1 MTMALEY
8 DVAAELANA
17 IAEHSGAEPV
27 VTMNDD
33 TALVSYRHPH
43 QVITDIWVRREQ
55 SWRLLVSNVA
65 EV

>member
-1 MTMALEY
+1 
-8 DVAAELANA
+8 
-17 IAEHSGAEPV
+17 
-27 VTMNDD
+27 MNDD

-65 EV
+65 EI